1 MRITRLAILILWT
14 LPLAVGAIPARAAG
28 ADPRAPLDLPR
39 YTAEISRWLTAADR
53 LGEHPEEASLLR
65 KQLPDHWLVIVKQQ
79 SFVVP
84 TQWLS
89 AALDQ
94 LTASPKKATATSRE
108 IGDRLKSMLQDSL
121 ELAQLSEAGPTQS
134 RAKIEEILRRR
145 EYRSVRATREEE
157 SFWDQISDWFWELLD
172 KIFARA
178 GSHPVATKVLL
189 WGVVVALGLIFLVW
203 LIYALA
209 NISFSSLTRGHVQV
223 AEKSAEPVLGWQEWL
238 RRARTAAALGE
249 YRDAIRSVYGAAVRR
264 FEAAGTWQVD
274 PARTHREYVR
284 LLPAGS
290 LHRAPLLAITSCFE
304 RVWYGNAAASAAD
317 YEEALTELES
327 LP

>member
-1 MRITRLAILILWT
+1 MRTTRLAILILWT
-14 LPLAVGAIPARAAG
+14 LALAVGTCPARAAG
-28 ADPRAPLDLPR
+28 ADPPAPLDLPR
-39 YTAEISRWLTAADR
+39 YTAEISRWSTFADR
-53 LGEHPEEASLLR
+53 LGEHPEEAAALR
-65 KQLPDHWLVIVKQQ
+65 KQLPDHWSVIVKQQ

-84 TQWLS
+84 TQWLGS
-89 AALDQ
+89 ALDQ

-108 IGDRLKSMLQDSL
+108 ISDRLKSMLQDSQ
-121 ELAQLSEAGPTQS
+121 ELARLSDAGPTES
-134 RAKIEEILRRR
+134 RARLDEILRRR

-157 SFWDQISDWFWELLD
+157 SIWDQISDWFWQLLD
-172 KIFARA
+172 KIFTRA
-178 GSHPVATKVLL
+178 GSHPAATKVLL
-189 WGVVVALGLIFLVW
+189 WGVVVVLGLIFLGW

-209 NISFSSLTRGHVQV
+209 NISFSSLARGRVQV
-223 AEKSAEPVLGWQEWL
+223 AEKPAEPILGWQEWL

-290 LHRAPLLAITSCFE
+290 LHRAPLVAITNCFE
-304 RVWYGNAAASAAD
+304 RVWYGNATASAAD
-317 YEEALTELES
+317 YEEALTELEL